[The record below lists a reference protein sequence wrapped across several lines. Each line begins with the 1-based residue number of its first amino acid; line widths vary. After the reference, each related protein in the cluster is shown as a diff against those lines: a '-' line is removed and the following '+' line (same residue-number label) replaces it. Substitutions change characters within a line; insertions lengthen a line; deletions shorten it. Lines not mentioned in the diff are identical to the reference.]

1 MLVGGWGGGCSY
13 SSALFIA
20 FKSNVIMQIKF
31 FFSSDELMNKPEK
44 EARLETEMGR
54 GGWE

>member
-1 MLVGGWGGGCSY
+1 MLVGGWVGGGCSY

-44 EARLETEMGR
+44 EARL
-54 GGWE
+54 